1 MKLGKLIYNVSLCA
15 VGVMFTACSDIAEDE
30 RFIYVEPAEVAKRV
44 LIEDFTGQRCV
55 NCVTGA
61 ATIEQIMET
70 YGEENV
76 IAVGLYGGA
85 LGSEPLGG
93 PPYPLTIEESEWY
106 YAHWGI
112 EGSPQPMAMI
122 DRGAIISNIADWPAA
137 VPMAMIDRGAIISNI
152 ADWPAAVRDRIQ
164 MQAPV
169 LLEASC
175 NYDAASRQVEI
186 TVDADGVSAISGQ
199 LQVWLTEDSIVS
211 KQSIPGQREMDED
224 YVHNHVFRATV
235 NAPMGDAVTVGVG
248 ERATRTFTYTLKED
262 WVADNMS
269 VVTFIYDDSGVLQ
282 AAKAPI
288 IPKAEDAEGEGGA
301 E

>member
-44 LIEDFTGQRCV
+44 LIEDFTGQRCP

-61 ATIEQIMET
+61 NYIEQMMKD

-85 LGSEPLGG
+85 LGSESSILGG
-93 PPYPLTIEESEWY
+93 APYPLTIEESEWY

-112 EGSPQPMAMI
+112 EDWTQPIAMV
-122 DRGAIISNIADWPAA
+122 DRGGLIAFET
-137 VPMAMIDRGAIISNI
+137 GGTI

-248 ERATRTFTYTLKED
+248 ERVTRTFTYTLKED

-288 IPKAEDAEGEGGA
+288 IPKVESDTGNESETAE
-301 E
+301 

>member
-55 NCVTGA
+55 NCVNGA

-112 EGSPQPMAMI
+112 EGSPQ
-122 DRGAIISNIADWPAA
+122 
-137 VPMAMIDRGAIISNI
+137 PMAMIDRGAIISNI

-235 NAPMGDAVTVGVG
+235 NAPMGDAVTIGVG
-248 ERATRTFTYTLKED
+248 ERVTRTFTYTLKED

-288 IPKAEDAEGEGGA
+288 IPKAEDAEGESGA

>member
-1 MKLGKLIYNVSLCA
+1 
-15 VGVMFTACSDIAEDE
+15 MFTACSDIAEDE

-44 LIEDFTGQRCV
+44 LIEDFTGQRCP

-61 ATIEQIMET
+61 NYIEQMMKD

-85 LGSEPLGG
+85 LGSESSILGG
-93 PPYPLTIEESEWY
+93 APYPLTIEESEWY

-112 EGSPQPMAMI
+112 EDWTQPIAMV
-122 DRGAIISNIADWPAA
+122 DRGGLIAFET
-137 VPMAMIDRGAIISNI
+137 GGTI

-186 TVDADGVSAISGQ
+186 TVYADGVSAISGQ

-248 ERATRTFTYTLKED
+248 ERVTRTFTYTLKED

-288 IPKAEDAEGEGGA
+288 IPKAESDTGNESETAE
-301 E
+301 

>member
-61 ATIEQIMET
+61 ATIEQMMET

-112 EGSPQPMAMI
+112 EGKSQPMAMI
-122 DRGAIISNIADWPAA
+122 DRGAIIFNIL
-137 VPMAMIDRGAIISNI
+137 
-152 ADWPAAVRDRIQ
+152 DWPAAVRDRIQ

-235 NAPMGDAVTVGVG
+235 NAPMGDAVTIGVG
-248 ERATRTFTYTLKED
+248 ERVTRTFTYTLKED

>member
-137 VPMAMIDRGAIISNI
+137 V
-152 ADWPAAVRDRIQ
+152 RDRIQ

-211 KQSIPGQREMDED
+211 KQSIPGQREMDDD

-248 ERATRTFTYTLKED
+248 ERVTRTFTYTLKED

-288 IPKAEDAEGEGGA
+288 IPKAESDTGNESETAE
-301 E
+301 

>member
-1 MKLGKLIYNVSLCA
+1 
-15 VGVMFTACSDIAEDE
+15 MFTACSDIAEDE

-137 VPMAMIDRGAIISNI
+137 V
-152 ADWPAAVRDRIQ
+152 RDRIQ

-186 TVDADGVSAISGQ
+186 TVYADGVSAISGQ
-199 LQVWLTEDSIVS
+199 LQVWLTEDGIVS

-248 ERATRTFTYTLKED
+248 ERVTHTFTYTLKED

>member
-112 EGSPQPMAMI
+112 EGSPQ
-122 DRGAIISNIADWPAA
+122 
-137 VPMAMIDRGAIISNI
+137 PMAMIDRGAIISNI

>member
-137 VPMAMIDRGAIISNI
+137 V
-152 ADWPAAVRDRIQ
+152 RDRIQ

-235 NAPMGDAVTVGVG
+235 NAPMGDAVTIGVG
-248 ERATRTFTYTLKED
+248 ERVTRTFTYTLKED

>member
-55 NCVTGA
+55 NCVNGA

-76 IAVGLYGGA
+76 IAVGLYGGVY
-85 LGSEPLGG
+85 GSEPLGG

-122 DRGAIISNIADWPAA
+122 DRGAIISNIP
-137 VPMAMIDRGAIISNI
+137 
-152 ADWPAAVRDRIQ
+152 DWPAAVRDRIQ

-235 NAPMGDAVTVGVG
+235 NAPMGDAVTIGVG
-248 ERATRTFTYTLKED
+248 ERVTRTFTYTLKED

-288 IPKAEDAEGEGGA
+288 IPKAEDAEGESGA

>member
-137 VPMAMIDRGAIISNI
+137 V
-152 ADWPAAVRDRIQ
+152 RDRIQ

-235 NAPMGDAVTVGVG
+235 NAPMGDAVTIGVG
-248 ERATRTFTYTLKED
+248 ERVTRTFTYTLKED

-288 IPKAEDAEGEGGA
+288 IPKAEDAEGESGA

>member
-137 VPMAMIDRGAIISNI
+137 V
-152 ADWPAAVRDRIQ
+152 RDRIQ

-169 LLEASC
+169 LLEASF

>member
-44 LIEDFTGQRCV
+44 LIEDFTGQRCT
-55 NCVTGA
+55 NCVNGA
-61 ATIEQIMET
+61 AAIEQMMED

-76 IAVGLYGGA
+76 IAVGLYGGVF
-85 LGSEPLGG
+85 GSEPFGG
-93 PPYPLTIEESEWY
+93 PYPLTIEESEWY

-112 EGSPQPMAMI
+112 EDKGQPFAMI
-122 DRGAIISNIADWPAA
+122 DRGSFIDNI
-137 VPMAMIDRGAIISNI
+137 N
-152 ADWPAAVRDRIQ
+152 DWPAAVRDRIQ

-186 TVDADGVSAISGQ
+186 TVYADGVSAISGQ

-248 ERATRTFTYTLKED
+248 ERVTRTFTYTLKED

-288 IPKAEDAEGEGGA
+288 IPKAESDTGNESETAE
-301 E
+301 

>member
-1 MKLGKLIYNVSLCA
+1 MKLRKLIYNVSLCA

-137 VPMAMIDRGAIISNI
+137 V
-152 ADWPAAVRDRIQ
+152 RDRIQ

-186 TVDADGVSAISGQ
+186 TVYADGVSAISGQ
-199 LQVWLTEDSIVS
+199 LQVWLTEDGIVS

-248 ERATRTFTYTLKED
+248 ERVTHTFTYTLKED